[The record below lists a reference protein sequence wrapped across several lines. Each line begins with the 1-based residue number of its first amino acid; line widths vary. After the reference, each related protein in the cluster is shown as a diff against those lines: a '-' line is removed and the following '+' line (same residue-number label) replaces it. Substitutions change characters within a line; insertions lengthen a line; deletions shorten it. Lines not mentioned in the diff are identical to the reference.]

1 MRKNCRAHHKNCFA
15 ILQHNKT
22 QQFLFHASRS
32 CVRSVGDRKLRF
44 DVTGRLESECW
55 NKMRLFLAMLMCAG
69 FSQMAFLRLGTWLH
83 QSVHEFSVVIGTT
96 VMSLFSL
103 FQIPMNNFD
112 WMFSMSMILFTVLNA
127 FEFFCMIVNAPVIS
141 KGVHPCSVTQA
152 LTYLSCLVFAN
163 LLGQRFGGI

>member
-1 MRKNCRAHHKNCFA
+1 
-15 ILQHNKT
+15 
-22 QQFLFHASRS
+22 
-32 CVRSVGDRKLRF
+32 
-44 DVTGRLESECW
+44 
-55 NKMRLFLAMLMCAG
+55 MRLFLAMLMCAG

-141 KGVHPCSVTQA
+141 KGVRPCSVTQA

-163 LLGQRFGGI
+163 LLGQMFGGI